1 MTFQAQDYIARLSSF
16 YPREGRWPLHEPIFD
31 GNEVNYVKE
40 CVVTGWVSSVGAYVN
55 RFEKDIATI
64 TGAKRAVAVVNGT
77 AAIEV
82 ALSVAG
88 VIAGDEVI
96 VPGITFVATANA
108 IQHLGAIAHFGEIE
122 EESLGLDPLKLR
134 DFLEENTQM
143 APRGRLNTKTGR
155 VISAIVPV
163 HIFGFACQ
171 IEEIC
176 KIGEEFGLEVVEDAA
191 EGLGSSFAGKHVG
204 RFGRFGAL
212 SFNGNKIITCGGEV
226 RSSLTVTNLLT
237 GSSILLR
244 RRALDPPS
252 ITIMMRSHG
261 IIGYQTSMRLLALL
275 NLRNCPKPC
284 V

>member
-16 YPREGRWPLHEPIFD
+16 YPREGRWPLHEPLFD

-212 SFNGNKIITCGGEV
+212 SFNGNKIITCGG
-226 RSSLTVTNLLT
+226 
-237 GSSILLR
+237 GGG
-244 RRALDPPS
+244 D
-252 ITIMMRSHG
+252 HH
-261 IIGYQTSMRLLALL
+261 
-275 NLRNCPKPC
+275 
-284 V
+284 